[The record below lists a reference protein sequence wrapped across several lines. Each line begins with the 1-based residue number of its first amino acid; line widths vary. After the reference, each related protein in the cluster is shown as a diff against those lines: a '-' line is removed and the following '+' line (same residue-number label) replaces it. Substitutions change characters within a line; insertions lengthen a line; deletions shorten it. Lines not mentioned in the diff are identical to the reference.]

1 MEIHLTEN
9 KTCTDAI
16 EIDSGI
22 SHFSRLTTCKSHVLD
37 SSLSMRGR
45 PDRSSR
51 PDVLFWGLTPVSGM
65 QHSSVTL
72 PQRMGCH
79 SQSMDD
85 IRLCISP
92 PWGQKSFAKILHE
105 RWYSYLWKMWQV
117 RILYFAL
124 IWPLTSLN
132 ILGGQ
137 WPQVILP
144 PLNPPHCLIIF
155 QIGCSLVH

>member
-92 PWGQKSFAKILHE
+92 LGTEILCQNIA
-105 RWYSYLWKMWQV
+105 WKMIFLPV
-117 RILYFAL
+117 KNVTGKNTLFCFN
-124 IWPLTSLN
+124 LTTYKLEHLRWSVTT
-132 ILGGQ
+132 G
-137 WPQVILP
+137 
-144 PLNPPHCLIIF
+144 NP
-155 QIGCSLVH
+155 SST